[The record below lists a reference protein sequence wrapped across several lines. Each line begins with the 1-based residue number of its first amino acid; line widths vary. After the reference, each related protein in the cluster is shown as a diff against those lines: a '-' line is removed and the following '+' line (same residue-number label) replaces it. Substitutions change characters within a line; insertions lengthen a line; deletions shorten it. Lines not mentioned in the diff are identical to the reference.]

1 MFIPNKTIWLIDMC
15 FACETETEK
24 EVNTPLK
31 TIRDEIQTSKEKWI
45 KNFVWLFSS
54 GTKGEDSGWMV
65 HEEGGKNMQYFT
77 QLLESN
83 KKIKRNHR
91 NI

>member
-1 MFIPNKTIWLIDMC
+1 MKIKCVGEWVCVCMC
-15 FACETETEK
+15 FACETKTEK

-45 KNFVWLFSS
+45 QNFVWLFSS
-54 GTKGEDSGWMV
+54 GIKGEDSGWMV
-65 HEEGGKNMQYFT
+65 YEEGEKNIMQHFT

-83 KKIKRNHR
+83 EK
-91 NI
+91 

>member
-1 MFIPNKTIWLIDMC
+1 MC

-31 TIRDEIQTSKEKWI
+31 TIRDEIQTKKKELKIWYDYSRQGL
-45 KNFVWLFSS
+45 KVRSRA
-54 GTKGEDSGWMV
+54 GWY
-65 HEEGGKNMQYFT
+65 EEGEKNMQYFT

-83 KKIKRNHR
+83 KK
-91 NI
+91 